1 MAKQLLS
8 KHHPVAFAA
17 VLFAACLVCAYL
29 SNAWRLVLP
38 MDGTPC
44 AAGDTVRVSVTSV
57 LARWEREVSAETG
70 AEIPLNAGYLTLCGD
85 ERVCVTASGGDMD
98 SLEALLSGAS
108 DAPVRVTGVVRP
120 LTARETALLAQT
132 AQGPLPALA
141 VDATVFA
148 PMGFYLLFA
157 ACLLIVAIGSLLS
170 RRGRRENDGTVPD
183 GPSAMDATEPQRRKT
198 P

>member
-17 VLFAACLVCAYL
+17 VLFAACLVCVYL
-29 SNAWRLVLP
+29 SNAWRLALP
-38 MDGTPC
+38 MSDTPT

-57 LARWEREVSAETG
+57 LARWGQEVSAETG
-70 AEIPLNAGYLTLCGD
+70 AEIHLNAGYLTLCGD

-108 DAPVRVTGVVRP
+108 DAPVRVTGIVRP
-120 LTARETALLAQT
+120 LTAQEATLLAQT

-141 VDATVFA
+141 VDAAAFA

-157 ACLLIVAIGSLLS
+157 FCLLVVAAGSLIS
-170 RRGRRENDGTVPD
+170 WRQGKKKAP
-183 GPSAMDATEPQRRKT
+183 
-198 P
+198 